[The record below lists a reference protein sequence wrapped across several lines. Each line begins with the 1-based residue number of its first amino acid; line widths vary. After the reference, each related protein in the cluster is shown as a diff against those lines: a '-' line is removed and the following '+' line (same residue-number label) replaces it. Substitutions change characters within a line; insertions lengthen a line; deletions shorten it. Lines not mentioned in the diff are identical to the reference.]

1 MVKDGLD
8 AVGAEMNVKDVAEI
22 LWEQI
27 VAKDNEIQE
36 SVAKREVSAVDI
48 ASYVRQMRIS

>member
-8 AVGAEMNVKDVAEI
+8 AVGAEMDVKDVAEI

-36 SVAKREVSAVDI
+36 KVAKVN
-48 ASYVRQMRIS
+48 

>member
-1 MVKDGLD
+1 
-8 AVGAEMNVKDVAEI
+8 VGAEMDVKDVAEI

-36 SVAKREVSAVDI
+36 NLANTN
-48 ASYVRQMRIS
+48 

>member
-1 MVKDGLD
+1 
-8 AVGAEMNVKDVAEI
+8 VAEI

-36 SVAKREVSAVDI
+36 
-48 ASYVRQMRIS
+48 QISSTN

>member
-1 MVKDGLD
+1 MD
-8 AVGAEMNVKDVAEI
+8 VKDVAEI

-36 SVAKREVSAVDI
+36 RVANVN
-48 ASYVRQMRIS
+48 